1 MGLKHLKEQNPSMEY
16 NLVNIISKFDTT
28 KTKKLTPLLLK
39 IIKSKTGNYTDDYFF
54 NTERNQFVN
63 SVVNDM
69 DPIEKQIAIFFIDRF
84 FYVENIEKLPLF
96 VDYLERG
103 LIDNNDISKY
113 NTMDDIL
120 NEISVASTKESLK
133 KSKKDIMIVHDDGE
147 WLCFKPMTHDSSVT
161 YGYGAKWCT
170 SMRFEPEYFYRHSND
185 GILIYV
191 INQKTGRKFGFYR
204 SKHSKMSIWD
214 EKDDQIDSL
223 ETDIPRDLLLKL
235 KDLTDVNDHQFNIEH
250 FSVKERQKANNY
262 VRNEPRSTQGFTI
275 ETIIPGDGMEEPMP
289 MIDRPLL
296 APVRTL
302 HNIYAERLQN
312 IATMYPSHE
321 MPYSDSDDLP
331 I

>member
-1 MGLKHLKEQNPSMEY
+1 MGLKHLRDQNPNMEC

-28 KTKKLTPLLLK
+28 KTKKVTPLLLK
-39 IIKSKTGNYTDDYFF
+39 ILKSKTENYEDDYFF
-54 NTERNQFVN
+54 NTQRNPFVT
-63 SVVNDM
+63 SVVNGM
-69 DPIEKQIAIFFIDRF
+69 TPIEKQIGIYLIDRF
-84 FYVENIEKLPLF
+84 FYIENIEKLPLF

-103 LIDNNDISKY
+103 LIDNNDVSKY

-133 KSKKDIMIVHDDGE
+133 NSKKDIMIVHDDGE
-147 WLCFKPMTHDSSVT
+147 WLCFKPMTYESSVT

-170 SMRFEPEYFYRHSND
+170 SMKFEPEYFYRHSAE

-204 SKHSKMSIWD
+204 SKHSNMSIWD
-214 EKDDQIDSL
+214 EKGDQIDSL
-223 ETDIPRDLLLKL
+223 DTDISRDLLLKL
-235 KDLTDVNDHQFNIEH
+235 KDLTDVKNHQFNIEH
-250 FSVKERQKANNY
+250 FSVEEKLKANKY
-262 VRNEPRSTQGFTI
+262 VFYDQGTQGLTI
-275 ETIIPGDGMEEPMP
+275 ETIIPAEGMEEPMP
-289 MIDRPLL
+289 IIDRPLL
-296 APVRTL
+296 APVRRL

-312 IATMYPSHE
+312 IATRYPSDE